1 MSLVINSNPAATTA
15 STNLNANNALLQKS
29 LNRLSSGM
37 RIQDPADDA
46 GGLAVSMKMR
56 SALVRT
62 DAVMN
67 NVSNAISFLQT
78 QDGGMETASS
88 ILTRISELKTLSQDV
103 TKSTNDIANY
113 ETEFTELKDQ
123 LSSIITEKF
132 NGVPLFGTGSQS
144 SVKTSEDGSQS
155 VGITITN
162 LNTNVTAITS
172 AANLAAITTISTIT
186 TAIQNVAGSRAQ
198 NGAETSRL
206 QFASEMLTINRTN
219 LEAANSRIADTD
231 VASESTK
238 FARYNILVQ
247 SSTAMLA
254 QANATSQIALRLLG
268 LQGKIP
274 GLVKSSW

>member
-1 MSLVINSNPAATTA
+1 QIKEDTMSLVINSNPAATTA

-254 QANATSQIALRLLG
+254 QANATSQIA
-268 LQGKIP
+268 
-274 GLVKSSW
+274 